1 MPDINVL
8 IKPASGLCNMRC
20 DYCFYED
27 EMKNREISSYGM
39 MTEETL
45 ENIIRKA
52 VEESN
57 QLCTF
62 AYQGGEPTL
71 IGLDFFKKAA
81 ELQKKYHTKKKLR
94 IENVI
99 QTNGLNLDDTWLD
112 FLKENN
118 FLVGISLDGTA
129 YSHDAFRKDEKGN
142 GTYER
147 VLHAIEGLKKK
158 EIPFNILTVVNSKTV
173 KQVSRIY
180 DFYKREGFFHMQFI
194 PCLNPFSEE
203 EIKYPYT
210 LSTKAYGQ
218 FLKSL
223 FDLWYQDIKNNNYIH
238 IQLFENYIMLLL
250 GKAPEL
256 CGLSGSCSRQ
266 YIIEAD
272 GEVYPC
278 DFYVLDRYRLGNLN
292 KNSFS
297 QIEEKREETGFIRQ
311 SQTTCRDCLT
321 CKFFSVCR
329 GGCKRHREPAIHDIY
344 GKNRFCEAYYDFFD
358 YSFERMAELAN
369 YYFHL

>member
-27 EMKNREISSYGM
+27 EMKNRKTSSYGI

-45 ENIIRKA
+45 ENIIQK
-52 VEESN
+52 VMEESN
-57 QLCTF
+57 RLCTF

-71 IGLDFFKKAA
+71 IGLDFFRKAA
-81 ELQKKYHTKKKLR
+81 KLQKKYHTGKKLK

-99 QTNGLNLDDTWLD
+99 QTNGLMLDDTWLD
-112 FLKENN
+112 FLKEND

-142 GTYER
+142 GTWER
-147 VLHAIEGLKKK
+147 VLCAIEGLKRR
-158 EIPFNILTVVNSKTV
+158 EIPFNILTVVNAKTA
-173 KQVSRIY
+173 KQAGRIY
-180 DFYKREGFFHMQFI
+180 DFYKREEFFHMQFI
-194 PCLNPFSEE
+194 PCLNPFSGED
-203 EIKYPYT
+203 IGYPFS
-210 LSTKAYGQ
+210 LSAKAYGQ

-223 FDLWYQDIKNNNYIH
+223 FDLWYQDIKNHHYVH
-238 IQLFENYIMLLL
+238 IQLFENYIMMLL

-292 KNSFS
+292 RDSFS
-297 QIEEKREETGFIRQ
+297 KIEQKREETGFISQ
-311 SQTTCRDCLT
+311 SQTAHQTCLA
-321 CKFFSVCR
+321 CKFFPICR
-329 GGCKRHREPAIHDIY
+329 GGCKRHREPVINGNY
-344 GKNRFCEAYYDFFD
+344 GKNRFCEAYYDFFT
-358 YSFERMAELAN
+358 YSLERMVELAN
-369 YYFHL
+369 CYFHL